1 MNIVYLVLALVSA
14 TFAVPIMN
22 NIPQPLSSEVMVEP
36 RVNIPAAL
44 IVTSVLAETAYIAGR
59 LVQEKVRGDELDLRV
74 LCSKEFRT
82 FGRKAQ
88 ELDNLT
94 PSHFTYHGAE
104 SNDDTIVPIRFILP
118 RGETRVKHDTKT
130 APEATKKILSR
141 HLKSVELIEL
151 EGGQLSANEVFGV
164 AIDSGIKIASKR
176 RVVQCPCHLWL
187 RVWET
192 SGNVYAVFISH
203 ANPGESEHPPWLL
216 GDICRPDLDYTDFG
230 LMRGLQDKIQ
240 PGWDGQRPERLE
252 IYDHNHP
259 HND

>member
-22 NIPQPLSSEVMVEP
+22 DIPQPLSSEVTVEP

-44 IVTSVLAETAYIAGR
+44 IVTSVLAETAYIA
-59 LVQEKVRGDELDLRV
+59 
-74 LCSKEFRT
+74 EFRA

-104 SNDDTIVPIRFILP
+104 SNDNMIVPIRFILP
-118 RGETRVKHDTKT
+118 EGETRVKHDTKT
-130 APEATKKILSR
+130 ALEATKKILWR

-187 RVWET
+187 CVWET

-216 GDICRPDLDYTDFG
+216 GDICRPELDYTDFG
-230 LMRGLQDKIQ
+230 LMRASLVTH
-240 PGWDGQRPERLE
+240 
-252 IYDHNHP
+252 YDLL
-259 HND
+259 